1 MDAIEK
7 LNILIKVATDKEMEK
22 QLAKAEYEYDNLD
35 DDDYVDSD
43 W

>member
-1 MDAIEK
+1 MDAIER

-22 QLAKAEYEYDNLD
+22 QLAEVQSEYDYQSD
-35 DDDYVDSD
+35 EDDSD